1 MEGSLDVP
9 LALKAFG
16 IYPVALQLW
25 VNVELDS
32 RHLVHRVTKG
42 GIFKI
47 DGPSV
52 LLLVLP
58 FGVSLVLSPGI
69 RVPVLVGI
77 GATVAPPPMA
87 TPKFGVGTP
96 NTGDAPTCGRGK

>member
-1 MEGSLDVP
+1 MTSGQCRVGFLS
-9 LALKAFG
+9 
-16 IYPVALQLW
+16 
-25 VNVELDS
+25 S
-32 RHLVHRVTKG
+32 RTPWDTLG

-47 DGPSV
+47 DSPSI

-58 FGVSLVLSPGI
+58 LGISLVPSPGI
-69 RVPVLVGI
+69 RVPILVGI

-96 NTGDAPTCGRGK
+96 NAGDTPTCGHGK